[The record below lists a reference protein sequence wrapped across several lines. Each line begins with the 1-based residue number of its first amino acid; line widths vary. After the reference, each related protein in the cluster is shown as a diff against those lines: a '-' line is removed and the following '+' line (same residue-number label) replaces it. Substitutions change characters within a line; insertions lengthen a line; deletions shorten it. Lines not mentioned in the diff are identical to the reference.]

1 MRNIKFSRRS
11 LLRGMGYGTVLCS
24 GISKNLY
31 AQVGSGKITRFAAFG
46 YANGSHPDSAPT
58 GMGEAFV
65 LKPHM
70 APLEPVRKDI
80 VVLRGMTLER
90 GSGNSHKSTS
100 FSIFGLGA
108 PTSIDQVIADFV
120 KSTTPLASL
129 EYSIGTTTGGGGV
142 IPGLSQR
149 SGSFLP
155 GVRTPVAAYQRIAE
169 RVTGNAPVPMGGAP
183 MTSAPGAEQ
192 ALMRRKTLLDYVK
205 SDVDTF
211 RSRLGGAEKAKL
223 DFYTESLR
231 ELERGLGNVSMGG
244 MGGDKPIAPTAA
256 CSKIPAPGDT
266 FMTNTK
272 VNDMPTHNPL
282 YLDVIA
288 MAFACNV
295 TRVATAMWGGGQS
308 DESVKVDNVNM
319 GNWHSTSHND
329 PKGSGGQQMINMQA
343 FMAKQLL
350 YFTQKLKMYADGMGS
365 LLDNTAA
372 VLTTQN
378 GCSTQVAFAPMD
390 HPKQNSPLIVAG
402 SCGGAWKTG
411 RVIDANGRNHN
422 DVYLSIAQ
430 AMGMKVDS
438 VGMASWCKGPLLT

>member
-11 LLRGMGYGTVLCS
+11 LLRGLGYGTVLCT
-24 GISKNLY
+24 GLTKNLY
-31 AQVGSGKITRFAAFG
+31 ADTRIMRLAMFG

-70 APLEPVRKDI
+70 APLEAVRKDI
-80 VVLRGMTLER
+80 IIFRKMTLER

-108 PTSIDQVIADFV
+108 PTSIDQVIADHV

-149 SGSFLP
+149 NGAFLP

-169 RVTGNAPVPMGGAP
+169 RVTGGAPAPMGAPP
-183 MTSAPGAEQ
+183 MTSAPTAEQ
-192 ALMRRKTLLDYVK
+192 GLLRRKSLLDFIK
-205 SDVDTF
+205 NDVSTYAG
-211 RSRLGGAEKAKL
+211 RLGGDEKAKL
-223 DFYTESLR
+223 EFYTESLR
-231 ELERGLGNVSMGG
+231 TLERNIGG
-244 MGGDKPIAPTAA
+244 SIPTPDSIKPTAA
-256 CSKIPAPGDT
+256 CSKIAAPG
-266 FMTNTK
+266 MLSGNTR
-272 VNDMPTHNPL
+272 VNDMPAQNKL
-282 YLDVIA
+282 YLDTIA

-295 TRVATAMWGGGQS
+295 TRVASAMWGGGQS
-308 DESVKVDNVNM
+308 DEPVRFEDINM
-319 GNWHSTSHND
+319 GNWHSVSHQD
-329 PKGSGGQQMINMQA
+329 PKGGGGQQMIKVQA
-343 FMAKQLL
+343 YMAKEFL
-350 YFTQKLKMYADGMGS
+350 YFINKLKSYADGGFS

-390 HPKQNSPLIVAG
+390 HPKQDSPLILAG
-402 SCGGAWKTG
+402 GGAGAWKTG
-411 RVIDANGRNHN
+411 RVIDCNGRAHN

-430 AMGMKVDS
+430 AFGMKVTT
-438 VGMASWCKGPLLT
+438 VGNAAWCKGPMIT